1 MRAWQRYAAEFL
13 GTLIFVGVGTGTI
26 IALGATNL
34 EADITTVALAFGF
47 AWVAALYTF
56 GGVSGGHFN
65 PALTLAMFLERRVSP
80 TDLLGYWI
88 AQFLGAVAASATFAW
103 VLGRSA
109 VATGYTYVAE
119 PTIGGVAAMV
129 AEAVFTMVLAA
140 AFLVLSRSRAHTRY
154 LAMGI
159 TLSALTFI
167 GLRFTGAS
175 MNPARSFAPSIIG
188 ADLAQSLGSAHQLWV
203 FFVGPLLGAVVGW
216 VVYKLVVAG
225 DVNLADDFEEIRNS
239 VS

>member
-1 MRAWQRYAAEFL
+1 MRGWQRYAAEFL
-13 GTLIFVGVGTGTI
+13 GTLFVVGVGTGTL

-34 EADITTVALAFGF
+34 EADIATVALAFGF

-65 PALTLAMFLERRVSP
+65 PALTLAMFLERRVSS

-88 AQFLGAVAASATFAW
+88 SQFLGAVTASAVFAW

-109 VATGYTYVAE
+109 VATSYTYVAE
-119 PTIGGVAAMV
+119 PTVGGVAAMV
-129 AEAVFTMVLAA
+129 AEGVFTMMLAA
-140 AFLVLSRSRAHTRY
+140 AFLVLSRSRAHTRF
-154 LAMGI
+154 LGMGI
-159 TLSALTFI
+159 TLSALTFV

-188 ADLAQSLGSAHQLWV
+188 ADIPQFFGSTNQLWL
-203 FFVGPLLGAVVGW
+203 FFVGPLLGAVIGW
-216 VVYKLVVAG
+216 VVYKLVVTG
-225 DVNLADDFEEIRNS
+225 DVNLADDIEEIRNS